1 MTDRTAPQL
10 PHNSPKP
17 FTISYKTISRE
28 HQVTA
33 FERPSLSPDLIS
45 EIVSFNSGYKSQWNG
60 HFKWSGATW
69 LLSEQRGVSRHS
81 VSEQIGQK
89 DNHVRRECYGEVW
102 FRYVLERSRVVVSV
116 HTECQGWGFRCFLIR
131 SSIIPE
137 YYYINSRQGCLPL
150 IANCVT
156 ESYITYTVPAGSASL
171 SSTTPDIMPQL
182 LLWKLYLY
190 HLLSALERVRI
201 ES

>member
-1 MTDRTAPQL
+1 MNGYAVRNRNITAHCCVHLGQQAALPYTSLSLTSADHCTNANSGHNYIGNVGHSFSRVLDVIDRTAPHL

-17 FTISYKTISRE
+17 FTTSYETIPRK

-69 LLSEQRGVSRHS
+69 LLSEQPAVSRHS

-89 DNHVRRECYGEVW
+89 DSHVPPG
-102 FRYVLERSRVVVSV
+102 
-116 HTECQGWGFRCFLIR
+116 
-131 SSIIPE
+131 
-137 YYYINSRQGCLPL
+137 
-150 IANCVT
+150 
-156 ESYITYTVPAGSASL
+156 
-171 SSTTPDIMPQL
+171 M
-182 LLWKLYLY
+182 
-190 HLLSALERVRI
+190 
-201 ES
+201 